1 MPEEAR
7 EHLEEVRGRL
17 HEAAADGD
25 DHAGELADHV
35 DAFLGAAEAPTTE
48 ERDALL
54 ERLREGVRRFEAAHP
69 TLSAAVQGVID
80 SLTASG
86 I

>member
-1 MPEEAR
+1 MPDDAR

-17 HEAAADGD
+17 HEAGAGGD
-25 DHAGELADHV
+25 DHASELAEHV
-35 DAFLGAAEAPTTE
+35 GAFLDAGATPTADQ
-48 ERDALL
+48 RDDLL

-80 SLTASG
+80 SLTAAG